1 MHGTNHDFVMTEK
14 IVQQLAK
21 QLNLSLKQVAAVII
35 LLDEGATIPFIARY
49 RKELTGSLDEVQI
62 AAIRDGLQKLRELE
76 QRREYVLQT
85 IEAQGKLT
93 PELSAAITKADNMAA
108 LEDLYLPFKPKRR
121 TRAVVAREK
130 GLEPLAQ
137 AIMEQKN
144 LDPVKLA
151 AGYVNESKEIFNPLE
166 ALAGARDIIAEVISE
181 HAGARALIRRLFVNT
196 GLMVSKVIKDKETE
210 AAKFKDYFD
219 WSEPLRNIPSHRF
232 LAMMRGEAEDL
243 LRVHIEPDAERAVA
257 ILEKTFVVSSNLCGE
272 QVRMAVQDAWKRLMK
287 YSLEAEVRNEAKAKA
302 DVEAIHVFTD
312 NLRHLLMA
320 PPLGAKN
327 ILGIDPGF
335 RTGCKVVC
343 LNKEGK
349 LLQDTTIFPF
359 EKSPAKRYETVSIL
373 TDLCEKYKI
382 EAIAI
387 GNGTG
392 GRETEAFV
400 QSLQLPDIQIVMV
413 NESGA
418 SVYSAS
424 EVAREEFPDKDI
436 TVRGAVSIARRLMD
450 PLAELVRI
458 DPKSIGVGQYQH
470 DVDQT
475 QLKQSLDDVVMS
487 CVNSV
492 GVNINTASKQLL
504 TYVSGLGNKL
514 AQNIIDYRNQN
525 GAFTQKITL
534 KKVPGIGP
542 KAFEQAAG
550 FIRIPDAV
558 NPLDAGAVHPESFS
572 IVMKMAKDNQC
583 TVLDLVKKRELRE
596 KVNLKAYIT
605 EQVGL
610 PTLND
615 IMEEL
620 AKPGRDPRS
629 EFEQVSFT
637 EGINSIED
645 LSEGMILNGIVTN
658 VTNFGAFVDIG
669 VHQDGMVHVSEIANK
684 FIKDPKT
691 ELRVQQIVKVKV
703 LHIDL
708 TRKRIQLSI
717 KQAL

>member
-21 QLNLSLKQVAAVII
+21 QLNLSLKQVAAVIL

-93 PELSAAITKADNMAA
+93 PELSEAITKADNMAA

-151 AGYVNESKEIFNPLE
+151 AGYVDESKEIFTPLE

-257 ILEKTFVVSSNLCGE
+257 ILEKTFVVSSNLCGD
-272 QVRMAVQDAWKRLMK
+272 QVRMAVHDAWKRLMK

-470 DVDQT
+470 DVDQNL
-475 QLKQSLDDVVMS
+475 LKQSLDDVVIS

-572 IVMKMAKDNQC
+572 IVEKMAKDNQC

-596 KVNLKAYIT
+596 KVNLKIYIT

-629 EFEQVSFT
+629 EFEQVSFS

-645 LSEGMILNGIVTN
+645 LSVGMILNGIITN

>member
-1 MHGTNHDFVMTEK
+1 MTEK

-21 QLNLSLKQVAAVII
+21 QLNLSLKQVAAVIL

-93 PELSAAITKADNMAA
+93 PELSEAITKADNMAA

-151 AGYVNESKEIFNPLE
+151 AGYVDESKEIFTPLE

-257 ILEKTFVVSSNLCGE
+257 ILEKTFVVSSNLCGD
-272 QVRMAVQDAWKRLMK
+272 QVRMAVHDAWKRLMK

-470 DVDQT
+470 DVDQNL
-475 QLKQSLDDVVMS
+475 LKQSLDDVVIS

-572 IVMKMAKDNQC
+572 IVEKMAKDNQC

-596 KVNLKAYIT
+596 KVNLKIYIT

-629 EFEQVSFT
+629 EFEQVSFS

-645 LSEGMILNGIVTN
+645 LSVGMILNGIITN